1 MRRITAGN
9 IKTVL
14 IIMGALFFFCV
25 SVPLSAQ
32 VDHGSK
38 QDAEKLAR
46 EYAKQVEI
54 ERQVSRIE
62 VRRHID
68 TAEEYVFRGMFVEAK
83 IEYEKV
89 LEIDP
94 DNKTANIRIL
104 SLKKKIVKSRAKDLN
119 AKVRGGIK
127 AYNEGRYAA
136 SVGMFQD
143 VLNEDPRNKKAM
155 KYLAKAK
162 AALFAEGSSVSVV
175 KEVTIENGSLVLD
188 NIGKAKRLYTDGTLY
203 YKNGK
208 YAEAIPFF
216 KKALD
221 LNPDHAQARRYL
233 ERSLAGERENTD
245 DVWDDTKDAY
255 IEQVDKHWL
264 TEKRKLIKEEPHKND
279 AELAPEK
286 DSAAKLKIEENL
298 RQVIPS
304 IKLKDANLKYVV
316 KHLSGLSGI
325 NILLDPAA
333 REIEN
338 QNITISLTDIPLLE
352 AIKYIVR
359 AKGLVYRI
367 DDYAVIITTSE
378 RLFDEEMETRYYQ
391 LASGVTSGSVFTTSF
406 AETAGETTT
415 IGTAA
420 AFESTT
426 TIQDVLEESGVPF
439 PEGSKIFLDKR
450 TGILI
455 VRNTPS
461 NLSVIEE
468 VLQKLDVVPY
478 QIEIEARFVELTE
491 TTYKELGIEWMLT
504 NKLSVGQGFDL
515 NPLPDVSSL
524 GEYGY
529 GQYPTQAG
537 TEGITHGVR
546 FLEDTS
552 GEPRGN
558 MLRLSAVLGVAEF
571 SAILHALD
579 QKGDSNVLSAPKV
592 TTVNNSQAQIKVV
605 SELIYPTEYEVT
617 PPSTNDMGSIV
628 TPAVVIPG
636 SFETREIGVL
646 LSVVPTVGAD
656 KNTITLAIIPEV
668 SRLSGWIDYGTN
680 DIPIRQPRFET
691 RSLSTSVIINDG
703 DTVVMGGLINEITMN
718 TEDKIPILG
727 DIPLIGRLFRNDS
740 NESVKKN
747 LVIFVTAKLIT
758 PRGDLLKEFMAGGS
772 GIGVESKSLIGID

>member
-1 MRRITAGN
+1 
-9 IKTVL
+9 
-14 IIMGALFFFCV
+14 
-25 SVPLSAQ
+25 
-32 VDHGSK
+32 
-38 QDAEKLAR
+38 
-46 EYAKQVEI
+46 
-54 ERQVSRIE
+54 
-62 VRRHID
+62 
-68 TAEEYVFRGMFVEAK
+68 
-83 IEYEKV
+83 
-89 LEIDP
+89 
-94 DNKTANIRIL
+94 
-104 SLKKKIVKSRAKDLN
+104 
-119 AKVRGGIK
+119 
-127 AYNEGRYAA
+127 
-136 SVGMFQD
+136 
-143 VLNEDPRNKKAM
+143 
-155 KYLAKAK
+155 
-162 AALFAEGSSVSVV
+162 
-175 KEVTIENGSLVLD
+175 
-188 NIGKAKRLYTDGTLY
+188 
-203 YKNGK
+203 
-208 YAEAIPFF
+208 
-216 KKALD
+216 
-221 LNPDHAQARRYL
+221 
-233 ERSLAGERENTD
+233 ENTD

-264 TEKRKLIKEEPHKND
+264 TEKRKLMEEKPYKGVV
-279 AELAPEK
+279 ASAPK
-286 DSAAKLKIEENL
+286 RDSAAKLNIEKNL

-333 REIEN
+333 REIEG

-367 DDYAVIITTSE
+367 DDYAVVITTSE

-391 LASGVTSGSVFTTSF
+391 LASGVTSGSVFSTSF

-461 NLSVIEE
+461 NLSIIEE

-491 TTYKELGIEWMLT
+491 QAYKELGIEWMLT
-504 NKLSVGQGFDL
+504 DRLKIFKSDNHSLEA
-515 NPLPDVSSL
+515 NPRPWIDSTGNPDF
-524 GEYGY
+524 
-529 GQYPTQAG
+529 GQYGDTWG
-537 TEGITHGVR
+537 REGITHGIR
-546 FLEDTS
+546 FLEDTN

-558 MLRLSAVLGVAEF
+558 MLRLSAVLGMAEF

-592 TTVNNSQAQIKVV
+592 TTVNNSQAQIKIV
-605 SELIYPTEYEVT
+605 SELIYPTEYEIT
-617 PPSTNDMGSIV
+617 PPSTNDSGGII
-628 TPAVVIPG
+628 TPAVIIPG
-636 SFETREIGVL
+636 SFETREVGVL

-656 KNTITLAIIPEV
+656 KKTITLAIIPEV
-668 SRLSGWIDYGTN
+668 SRLTSWINYGTN
-680 DIPIRQPRFET
+680 FLPANQPQFET
-691 RSLSTSVIINDG
+691 RNLSTSVVINDG
-703 DTVVMGGLINEITMN
+703 DTVVMGGLINETTTS

-727 DIPLIGRLFRNDS
+727 DIPLLGRLFRNDS

-772 GIGVESKSLIGID
+772 GIGVESQSLISID